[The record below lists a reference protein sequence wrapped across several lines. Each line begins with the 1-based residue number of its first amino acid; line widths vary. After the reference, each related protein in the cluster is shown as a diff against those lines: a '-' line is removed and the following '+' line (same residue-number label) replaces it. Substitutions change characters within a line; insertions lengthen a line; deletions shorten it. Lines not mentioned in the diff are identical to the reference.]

1 MNRTRYKIALLVGG
15 SVLGTLLLMLAV
27 FNFEINRSM
36 DARAAEAIHVAQ
48 LEEIEAA
55 EEDEEELTEA
65 AEDDEAVEEDD
76 EDEETT
82 LYTPVI
88 IDIDD
93 NERPDWH
100 ERGEVYRKERQIV
113 GWFKRH
119 GLTGVQR
126 VKIGVN
132 TYYLSVIQQGEG
144 WTQLAYVD
152 VTGEPEMIW
161 RINLFVLFAAAV
173 IGLFGTVEG
182 YFIGKRLEQNQL
194 AQKQFFENTSHEL
207 KTPLTSIRGYAEG
220 IQTGVITDTRRT
232 GRAIAAQT
240 EKMSRLVEEILCM
253 AKIESGALP
262 LRREPVDVDEFI
274 ENCLMPFEGAVAS
287 RGLKVSLSL
296 NGGTVQADPE
306 QLEHAV
312 TNLMTNAVK
321 FAAERIEIAS
331 DGGAIRIWNDCE
343 PISEEELKHLFDRFY
358 TGRNGNTGIGLAI
371 ARDIVRLH
379 GGSVRAE
386 YEGGGLAIT
395 LRGLGG

>member
-1 MNRTRYKIALLVGG
+1 
-15 SVLGTLLLMLAV
+15 
-27 FNFEINRSM
+27 
-36 DARAAEAIHVAQ
+36 
-48 LEEIEAA
+48 
-55 EEDEEELTEA
+55 
-65 AEDDEAVEEDD
+65 
-76 EDEETT
+76 
-82 LYTPVI
+82 
-88 IDIDD
+88 
-93 NERPDWH
+93 
-100 ERGEVYRKERQIV
+100 
-113 GWFKRH
+113 
-119 GLTGVQR
+119 
-126 VKIGVN
+126 
-132 TYYLSVIQQGEG
+132 
-144 WTQLAYVD
+144 
-152 VTGEPEMIW
+152 
-161 RINLFVLFAAAV
+161 
-173 IGLFGTVEG
+173 
-182 YFIGKRLEQNQL
+182 
-194 AQKQFFENTSHEL
+194 
-207 KTPLTSIRGYAEG
+207 
-220 IQTGVITDTRRT
+220 
-232 GRAIAAQT
+232 
-240 EKMSRLVEEILCM
+240 M

-321 FAAERIEIAS
+321 FAASRIEIAS